1 MSVRT
6 IGIIGGGQLARML
19 ALAGI
24 PLGYKFIFLD
34 TYPECPAGDLGEVII
49 AQYDDQEKLLELAS
63 RCDVLTFDFENVPAT
78 ALNEIVK
85 QVTFHPSADAL
96 KTAQDR
102 LSEKTLFDELGIPT
116 PDYKNIES
124 QEDISSAVDFPF
136 PAILK
141 TRRLGYDGK
150 GQVRISTHV
159 DLEKAWDELGNTAC
173 LLEGFVK
180 FDFEVSQV
188 AARDAKGNI
197 NFYPLA
203 ENRHENGILIE
214 SNAPFVNKVLES
226 LAQTYTK
233 NVLEHFNYVG
243 VLAIEFFVNADS
255 LIINEM
261 APRVHNSGHWTIEGT
276 ISSQFENHIRAIT
289 DLPLGDTFAIGKAKM
304 INCLGEM
311 SKREEVLKNASAHY
325 HDYAKAARPGRKVGH
340 ITYLS
345 KLIE

>member
-1 MSVRT
+1 MTVSTV
-6 IGIIGGGQLARML
+6 GIIGGGQLARML

-34 TYPECPAGDLGEVII
+34 TYAECPAGDLGEVIL

-63 RCDVLTFDFENVPAT
+63 RCDVLTFDFENVPAS

-85 QVTFHPSADAL
+85 QVSFHPSAEAL

-116 PDYKNIES
+116 PDYLNIES
-124 QEDISSAVDFPF
+124 KEDITKASDFPF

-150 GQVRISTHV
+150 GQVRIKSFEELTG
-159 DLEKAWDELGNTAC
+159 AWNELGKTAC
-173 LLEGFVK
+173 LLEGFIK

-188 AARDAKGNI
+188 AVRDADGNI
-197 NFYPLA
+197 NFYPLT
-203 ENRHENGILIE
+203 ENRHEHGILIE
-214 SNAPFVNKVLES
+214 SNAPFVNSVLES

-233 NVLEHFNYVG
+233 KLLEHFDYIG
-243 VLAIEFFVNADS
+243 VLAIEFFVKGNS

-289 DLPLGDTFAIGKAKM
+289 GLPLGDTFAICKAKM

-311 SKREEVLKNASAHY
+311 PNRAESLKDASAHY
-325 HDYAKAARPGRKVGH
+325 HDYAKEARPGRKVGH

-345 KLIE
+345 KL